1 MKIQDVNNL
10 SSEEFIENFNNI
22 FEKTSSIAVSS
33 EKKRPFNNKNDI
45 IEVFINEFDDL
56 DIDSKKNILIN
67 HPDLGIKLKITND
80 LTEMSKK
87 EQSNVGLDNC
97 TEEEFLLFN
106 RMNDEYKLKFSIPF
120 IFAVKG
126 ANKSIIIDEFKRRL
140 ANKDIDLEIEE
151 SIKQVKKIAKFRLD
165 EIINE

>member
-10 SSEEFIENFNNI
+10 SSEEFVENFNNI
-22 FEKTSSIAVSS
+22 FEKTSSIAISS
-33 EKKRPFNNKNDI
+33 EQKRPFNNKNEM

-56 DIDSKKNILIN
+56 KIDSKKNVLIN
-67 HPDLGIKLKITND
+67 HPDLGNKIKITSD

-87 EQSNVGLDNC
+87 EQRNVGLDNC
-97 TEEEFLLFN
+97 TEDEFILFK

-126 ANKSIIIDEFKRRL
+126 ANKFIIIDEFRRRL
-140 ANKDIDLEIEE
+140 TNESIKLEIEE
-151 SIKQVKKIAKFRLD
+151 AIKQVKKIAKFRLD
-165 EIINE
+165 ELIDE

>member
-33 EKKRPFNNKNDI
+33 EKKRPFNNKNDM

-56 DIDSKKNILIN
+56 NSDLKKNVLIN
-67 HPDLGIKLKITND
+67 HPDLGSKLRITSD
-80 LTEMSKK
+80 FTEMSKK
-87 EQSNVGLDNC
+87 EQKNVGLDNC
-97 TEEEFLLFN
+97 TEDEFLLFK

-126 ANKSIIIDEFKRRL
+126 ANKSVIIDEFKRRL
-140 ANKDIDLEIEE
+140 TNESIVLEIDEA
-151 SIKQVKKIAKFRLD
+151 IKQVKKIAKFRLD
-165 EIINE
+165 EIIDE